1 MEVMMKKILVP
12 IDGSKASQKAAE
24 KAISIAK
31 QFGSEVTFI
40 TVVNMPSDDEYAIF
54 GVNVQNAYKA
64 NIKTMLKELVNQENR
79 MLDVVMHNIDFG
91 DVKHDKL
98 VVVGIPYEEITK
110 TASDEHFD
118 LIVMGR
124 RGFSNIERFFIG
136 SVTQRVLS
144 GAPCPVLVV
153 NE

>member
-1 MEVMMKKILVP
+1 MKKILVP

-31 QFGSEVTFI
+31 QSGCDVKFI
-40 TVVNMPSDDEYAIF
+40 TVVNLPSEDKYAFF
-54 GVNVQNAYKA
+54 GVNVQTAFNANRKA
-64 NIKTMLKELVNQENR
+64 MLKELIEQDGK
-79 MLDVVMHNIDFG
+79 MLNKIINYLDCS
-91 DVKHDKL
+91 DVKVEKI

-110 TASDEHFD
+110 IAKEEDFD

-136 SVTQRVLS
+136 SVTQRVIAGS
-144 GAPCPVLVV
+144 SCPVLVI
-153 NE
+153 NEE